1 MDVRGS
7 SSVTTAAETEAF
19 RERVRSFIAGTVIPL
34 EQEAFVSGVDD
45 ALRVRLQDAARA
57 AGVLAPQA
65 PAEFGG
71 GGADFPATALLLEAA
86 GYSPLGPLAMNCAA
100 PDEGNMHLLA
110 VVGTAD
116 QQERYLRPLV
126 AGQVR
131 SCFAMTEP
139 PPGAGSD
146 PSALRSTARRQSG
159 GWVLNGD
166 KHFITG
172 ADGAG
177 FAIMMA
183 RAEGAGAAESTG
195 VAEGAGAAEG
205 ATMFLVDADN
215 PGWQV
220 GGRMRTIDAGTV
232 GGHCQVRLRD
242 LFVSD
247 DAVLGEPGRG
257 FRYAQVRLVP
267 ARLTHCMRWLGAAQ
281 RAHDVALRHVAG
293 RELFGAPL
301 GTLGMAQQ
309 LIADNEIEL
318 AASRA
323 LLWQTVAQVAQ
334 GAKGTEESSRAKVF
348 ISETTGRIVDRAV
361 QLAGGSGVTEE
372 SVIGRIYADIRAFR
386 IYDGPSEAHRAA
398 IARRALAR
406 VQRASA

>member
-1 MDVRGS
+1 VP
-7 SSVTTAAETEAF
+7 AETEAF
-19 RERVRSFIAGTVIPL
+19 RQRVRSFIAGTVIPL

-71 GGADFPATALLLEAA
+71 GGVDFPATALLLEAA

-110 VVGTAD
+110 MVGSAE
-116 QQERYLRPLV
+116 QKERYLRPLV
-126 AGQVR
+126 AGQMR

-146 PSALRSTARRQSG
+146 PSALRSTAHRQPG

-177 FAIMMA
+177 FAIVMA
-183 RAEGAGAAESTG
+183 RAQGAGAP
-195 VAEGAGAAEG
+195 EG

-215 PGWQV
+215 PGWQA
-220 GGRMRTIDAGTV
+220 GRRMRTIDAGTV
-232 GGHCQVRLRD
+232 GGHCHVRLRD

-247 DAVLGEPGRG
+247 DAVLGEAGRG
-257 FRYAQVRLVP
+257 FAYAQVRLVP

-281 RAHDVALRHVAG
+281 RAHDVALRH
-293 RELFGAPL
+293 
-301 GTLGMAQQ
+301 
-309 LIADNEIEL
+309 
-318 AASRA
+318 AA
-323 LLWQTVAQVAQ
+323 
-334 GAKGTEESSRAKVF
+334 
-348 ISETTGRIVDRAV
+348 
-361 QLAGGSGVTEE
+361 
-372 SVIGRIYADIRAFR
+372 
-386 IYDGPSEAHRAA
+386 
-398 IARRALAR
+398 
-406 VQRASA
+406 

>member
-1 MDVRGS
+1 MP
-7 SSVTTAAETEAF
+7 VTTTSQVEAKEL
-19 RERVRSFIAGTVIPL
+19 RLRLRNFIVGTVIPL
-34 EQEAFVSGVDD
+34 EQESFAAGVDD
-45 ALRVRLQDAARA
+45 TLRARLQAAARA

-71 GGADFPATALLLEAA
+71 GGADFATTAVLLEEA
-86 GYSPLGPLAMNCAA
+86 GYSPLGPLATNCAA

-110 VVGTAD
+110 IVGTAG
-116 QQERYLRPLV
+116 QKERYLRPLV
-126 AGQVR
+126 QGKMR

-146 PSALRSTARRQSG
+146 PSALRSTARRTSN

-177 FAIMMA
+177 FAIVMA
-183 RAEGAGAAESTG
+183 RTEGPGAP
-195 VAEGAGAAEG
+195 EG

-220 GGRMRTIDAGTV
+220 AGRMRTIDTTTV
-232 GGHCQVRLRD
+232 GGHCQVQLREV
-242 LFVSD
+242 FVAD
-247 DAVLGEPGRG
+247 DAVLGQVGSG
-257 FRYAQVRLVP
+257 FAHAQARLVP

-281 RAHDVALRHVAG
+281 RAHDAALQHVSG
-293 RELFGAPL
+293 RRLFGAPL
-301 GTLGMAQQ
+301 GSLGMAQQ

-323 LLWQTVAQVAQ
+323 LLRQTVARVAE
-334 GAKGTEESSRAKVF
+334 GVKGTEESSRAKVF
-348 ISETTGRIVDRAV
+348 ISEATCRIVDRAV
-361 QLAGGSGVTEE
+361 QLAGGAGVTEE
-372 SVIGRIYADIRAFR
+372 SVIGLIYADIRAFR

-406 VQRASA
+406 IDQPPA